1 MRSQWINMAK
11 PLYKMELDGPHNLIG
26 ALLIL
31 SGVYYLW
38 DDG

>member
-1 MRSQWINMAK
+1 MSGYRR
-11 PLYKMELDGPHNLIG
+11 ELDGPHNLIG

-31 SGVYYLW
+31 SGVFCLW

>member
-1 MRSQWINMAK
+1 MAK

-31 SGVYYLW
+31 SVVVHTYSIE
-38 DDG
+38 DVVT